1 MILVSDVMADKYCMY
16 LRKSRKD
23 DDIKSES
30 IEETLARHEKAL
42 WELAERNGLTVECV
56 HREVVSGETIEARPV
71 MQQLLKEVEQGMWRG
86 VLVME
91 VERLARGDTSD
102 QGRVAKAF
110 KYSET
115 LIITPNKIYDPTN
128 EFDEEYFEFGLFM
141 SRRELKTITR
151 RLQQGRIR
159 SVLEGKYVGNTP
171 PYGYRRIKLQG
182 QKGYTLEEEPEEA
195 DVVRMIFKWYTDG
208 EKQPDGTN
216 KRLGVSLIV
225 RRLNELKIK
234 PRKDDVWTTPS
245 IRDILINPT
254 YAGKVRW
261 NWRRANKKLVDGKI
275 TVERPRS
282 TDYIIADG
290 LHKGIIS
297 EETFNRAQELMKQN
311 PPRPVSVRKTV
322 QNPLAG
328 LVICGMCGRRM
339 VRRPYSNGY
348 PDTLMCPVTACKNVS
363 SHLSLVEKRVIEG
376 LKDWLAGYKLKWQI
390 DDNPKK
396 TTKSALDMAH
406 KSLIKLEKNIETIRT
421 QQSNLDDLLE
431 QGVYDIDKY
440 KQRSQILDERIK
452 QAEKDYKELQDKL
465 TDEEQREEA
474 RKVIIP
480 KVEKLIETYHALPTP
495 QAKNDLL
502 KEVLEKVVYT
512 KKQGGRWHTSPD
524 DFELVLYP
532 RLPRSNP

>member
-1 MILVSDVMADKYCMY
+1 MY

-23 DDIKSES
+23 DEVRSES

-42 WELAERNGLTVECV
+42 CELAERMGITLDYV
-56 HREVVSGETIEARPV
+56 HREVASGETIDARPV

-115 LIITPNKIYDPTN
+115 LIITPQKIYDPTN

-151 RLQQGRIR
+151 RLQQGRTR
-159 SVLEGKYVGNTP
+159 SVLEGKYVGNIA

-182 QKGYTLEEEPEEA
+182 QKGYTLEEEPDEA
-195 DVVRMIFKWYTDG
+195 DIVRMIFKWYTEG

-234 PRKDDVWTTPS
+234 PRKGDAWTTPS
-245 IRDILINPT
+245 VRDMLINPT
-254 YAGKVRW
+254 YIGKVRW
-261 NWRRANKKLVDGKI
+261 DWRRVNKKFIDGKI
-275 TVERPRS
+275 TIERPRS
-282 TDYIIADG
+282 DDYIIANG
-290 LHKGIIS
+290 LHNGIIS
-297 EETFNRAQELMKQN
+297 EETFNIAQELMKQN
-311 PPRPVSVRKTV
+311 PPRPVSLRKTTR
-322 QNPLAG
+322 NPLSG
-328 LVICGMCGRRM
+328 LIICGMCGRRM

-348 PDTLMCPVTACKNVS
+348 PDTLMCTVTTCKNVS
-363 SHLSLVEKRVIEG
+363 SHLSLVEKKVING
-376 LKDWLAGYKLKWQI
+376 LKDWVDGYKLKWQI
-390 DDNPKK
+390 NDSPPKASE
-396 TTKSALDMAH
+396 SALYIVH
-406 KSLIKLEKNIETIRT
+406 KSLVKLEKDIETIRK

-431 QGVYDIDKY
+431 QGVYDIAKY
-440 KQRSQILDERIK
+440 KQRSKVLDERLK
-452 QAEKDYKELQDKL
+452 QADADYKELQAKI
-465 TDEEQREEA
+465 TEEQREEA

-480 KVEKLIETYHALPTP
+480 KVEKLLETYYELPTP
-495 QAKNDLL
+495 QARNDML
-502 KEVLEKVVYT
+502 KEVLEKVLYT

-532 RLPRSNP
+532 RLPCSNP